1 MTSGKPNEEPEMGQ
15 LQGGGPHRRP
25 YVSTT
30 LLRGDL
36 DTPPQ
41 ISQVPTVSVADP
53 DPNPDPYPYIFGH
66 PGSRFGSITGSSTG
80 PFYHFLKLVFCWRLE
95 GQ

>member
-15 LQGGGPHRRP
+15 LRSGGPHRRP
-25 YVSTT
+25 YVWTT

-41 ISQVPTVSVADP
+41 VSQVSKNKYTVYKYSV
-53 DPNPDPYPYIFGH
+53 
-66 PGSRFGSITGSSTG
+66 
-80 PFYHFLKLVFCWRLE
+80 
-95 GQ
+95 